1 MNLYQTRTA
10 KLASQTLSIAV
21 YVDTDA
27 LAAWGARASAPR
39 RRRCGPCQTACAV
52 VASLTRKKSAKCA
65 GFIHCVGRVIDRA
78 NIIAQDQGSGGA
90 SSAHKSFV
98 RSLPRARAEQLWLK
112 RVDLQRALLEPHP
125 HQAQTP
131 RSLRSTSQRRGPI
144 VLPKFSG

>member
-1 MNLYQTRTA
+1 MVSVQILLCRRER
-10 KLASQTLSIAV
+10 LSQTLSHAV
-21 YVDTDA
+21 YVGTDA

-98 RSLPRARAEQLWLK
+98 RSLPRALAEQLWLK
-112 RVDLQRALLEPHP
+112 RVDLQRALLEETDLDFPDR
-125 HQAQTP
+125 
-131 RSLRSTSQRRGPI
+131 RSAG
-144 VLPKFSG
+144 F

>member
-1 MNLYQTRTA
+1 
-10 KLASQTLSIAV
+10 
-21 YVDTDA
+21 
-27 LAAWGARASAPR
+27 
-39 RRRCGPCQTACAV
+39 V

-131 RSLRSTSQRRGPI
+131 RSLRSRGSWPCSGALRTPWGDADAPGVYVITSISADRAAPAAAFLLVTAMAVRSAGTR
-144 VLPKFSG
+144 VL